1 MIEKI
6 WARALG
12 HYMGK
17 TDDDM
22 PEIPIVSMREARVG
36 LGMVQ
41 MELGE
46 VYIVGG
52 FSLSPVDTIEV
63 YKPTGGGWYTSE
75 FLAQTDNV
83 AR

>member
-22 PEIPIVSMREARVG
+22 PEIPIITLREANRV
-36 LGMVQ
+36 LLLKTLWVMLQVITC
-41 MELGE
+41 LSI
-46 VYIVGG
+46 IV
-52 FSLSPVDTIEV
+52 
-63 YKPTGGGWYTSE
+63 
-75 FLAQTDNV
+75 NV
-83 AR
+83 IRHWN

>member
-22 PEIPIVSMREARVG
+22 PGIPIVTIKEARRV
-36 LGMVQ
+36 LILKTFWVILQ
-41 MELGE
+41 ISTC
-46 VYIVGG
+46 VCI
-52 FSLSPVDTIEV
+52 I
-63 YKPTGGGWYTSE
+63 
-75 FLAQTDNV
+75 ANV
-83 AR
+83 IRHW

>member
-22 PEIPIVSMREARVG
+22 PEIPIVTMREAKRV
-36 LGMVQ
+36 LILKTVWVILQ
-41 MELGE
+41 VTTCLC
-46 VYIVGG
+46 I
-52 FSLSPVDTIEV
+52 I
-63 YKPTGGGWYTSE
+63 
-75 FLAQTDNV
+75 ANV
-83 AR
+83 IRHWG